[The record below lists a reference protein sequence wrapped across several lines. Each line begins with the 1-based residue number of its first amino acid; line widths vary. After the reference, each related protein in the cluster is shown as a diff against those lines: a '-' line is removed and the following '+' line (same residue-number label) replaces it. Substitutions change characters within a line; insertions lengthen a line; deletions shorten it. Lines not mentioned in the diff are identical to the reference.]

1 MTRRQPPPRAVLY
14 AMEDAI
20 KAANEAFVFGEKAEA
35 SLNEGNRAL
44 CLYFI
49 SKSQVKAKEIIEV
62 LKEAKRGE
70 PG

>member
-1 MTRRQPPPRAVLY
+1 
-14 AMEDAI
+14 MEDAI
-20 KAANEAFVFGEKAEA
+20 KAANDAFGYGDKAES

-49 SKSQVKAKEIIEV
+49 SKGQVKMREIVEA